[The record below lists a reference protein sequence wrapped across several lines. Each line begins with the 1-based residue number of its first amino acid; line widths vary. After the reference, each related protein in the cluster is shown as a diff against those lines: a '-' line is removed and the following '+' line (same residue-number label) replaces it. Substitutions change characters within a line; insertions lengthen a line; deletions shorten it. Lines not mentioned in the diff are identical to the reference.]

1 MCSARPT
8 ATRCVP
14 GAAYEMPS
22 ATWEAAKR
30 MHQALGIARGIVVQ
44 TTTYGADHRVVL
56 DGLAALGPGYK
67 GCANA
72 LVFESASDAELERL
86 HRGRVR
92 GARFS
97 FRQALGA
104 VLSRAAFD
112 RAVGKLR
119 ELGWYM
125 KIQPEQNGIV
135 ESVSWFE
142 RPRAAD
148 PDRPHGPARRFAR
161 ARARP
166 EHRQAARAAA
176 ARQLLGDA
184 LARRKDLAVG
194 TAVGRRRA
202 AGARA
207 HRCRARALRVGFGLA
222 APGLEE
228 AAAQRRRPLELLY
241 RYVRRRR
248 SSCGAI
254 LVDNPA
260 SCSASAHSRCTNR
273 HPSPKKPQLQEPSTR
288 VRRPRAAIP
297 LKRHDIYF
305 AGGYAFSAGNLERI
319 DRHRT
324 ISV

>member
-1 MCSARPT
+1 MPDYFPFDPHPRRPSRPPPPGT
-8 ATRCVP
+8 IDSQFHVLGPAERYPVRP

-22 ATWEAAKR
+22 ATWEAARR

-72 LVFESASDAELERL
+72 LVFESASDADLERL
-86 HRGRVR
+86 HAAGVR

-142 RPRAAD
+142 HLDLPILIDHMGRADAALGPERD
-148 PDRPHGPARRFAR
+148 PNIAKLR
-161 ARARP
+161 
-166 EHRQAARAAA
+166 E
-176 ARQLLGDA
+176 L
-184 LARRKDLAVG
+184 LARGNFWVMLSLGEKIS
-194 TAVGRRRA
+194 RA
-202 AGARA
+202 GPPYDDVVPL
-207 HRCRARALRVGFGLA
+207 ARALIDA
-222 APGLEE
+222 APERCVWASDWPHPVSKKQPPNDADL
-228 AAAQRRRPLELLY
+228 LELLY
-241 RYVRRRR
+241 RYVRDDAELHR
-248 SSCGAI
+248 I
-254 LVDNPA
+254 LVDNP
-260 SCSASAHSRCTNR
+260 SR
-273 HPSPKKPQLQEPSTR
+273 L
-288 VRRPRAAIP
+288 
-297 LKRHDIYF
+297 F
-305 AGGYAFSAGNLERI
+305 GYEN
-319 DRHRT
+319 
-324 ISV
+324 